1 MSIVGALTWELHAL
15 PALQLAA
22 CLLWPPCLLCCP
34 SPCHLRALHTYSSPD
49 AACDILFRGCK
60 QKSRLRADVNAD
72 HKIAKSANRFS
83 PAELL
88 SCLGAGDS
96 AFALRFTCRE
106 RHGSHCNLKAAPL
119 PAFELT
125 LIQEKCKQGSGI
137 SS

>member
-96 AFALRFTCRE
+96 AFALRFTCRG